1 VDSGATKM
9 AKRARRLP
17 GPEYHV
23 KVEFRAPL
31 PYVFSWCTDFDPHD
45 ARREKEEYA
54 RKILERTSRRVVYE
68 DLADSDQGWS
78 WARHVV
84 TLHPPNWWHSDSV
97 GTHRTSSL
105 DYVLTRLPGERTR
118 LDLRWRRR
126 RTPLSTQTVSKR
138 EIERSTTAAWR
149 NFARELE
156 KDHRASLSRRRR
168 G

>member
-1 VDSGATKM
+1 MPNPSL
-9 AKRARRLP
+9 RWP

-23 KVEFRAPL
+23 HVEFRAPL

-45 ARREKEEYA
+45 DRREKDRYT
-54 RKILERTSRRVVYE
+54 RKIVERTPRRVVFE
-68 DLADSDQGWS
+68 DLVDTDHGWT

-97 GTHRTSSL
+97 GSHRTVTL
-105 DYVLTRLPGERTR
+105 DYVLTRLGDERTR

-126 RTPLSTQTVSKR
+126 RTALGSAKISRRAYEKATTQ
-138 EIERSTTAAWR
+138 AWR

-156 KDHRASLSRRRR
+156 KDYRKSRARRRR
-168 G
+168 